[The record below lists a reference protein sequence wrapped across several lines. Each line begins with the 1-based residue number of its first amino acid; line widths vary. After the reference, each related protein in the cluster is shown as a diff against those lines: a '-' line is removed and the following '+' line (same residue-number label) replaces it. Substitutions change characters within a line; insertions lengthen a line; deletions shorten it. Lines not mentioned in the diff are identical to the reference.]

1 MLIEFIPL
9 LIFTRTIMTLSFD
22 NVRIYLELG
31 KNMLATHLMT
41 NRDRGANMI
50 NILQFQRSLLEYFDD
65 VED

>member
-1 MLIEFIPL
+1 
-9 LIFTRTIMTLSFD
+9 MTLSFD

-31 KNMLATHLMT
+31 KKMLATHLIT
-41 NRDRGANMI
+41 NRDRGANII

>member
-1 MLIEFIPL
+1 MLIEFIPF

-31 KNMLATHLMT
+31 KKMLATHLIT
-41 NRDRGANMI
+41 NRDRGANII